1 MDLKSTMGALSA
13 MELPKYNTD
22 KETALL
28 KKLQDRVDARKDEP
42 FNMGLMQAGLAM
54 MAGTSPHAM
63 TNMGAGGIKGLEAY
77 AAGKKDLRDL
87 EKEITA
93 AELAMEKAA
102 KDQNWKEYEANASR
116 LTALVG
122 LHQKNEEITE
132 TARHNKAYEG
142 IQAQQ
147 GHNQATALVRAEK
160 AERVKYYMQ
169 LAENIT
175 TALKTEMNAEAR
187 AALQAQL
194 DAVMAT
200 WAAVS
205 GNTVVPHVASGGKG
219 SISDGKYVPAPK

>member
-1 MDLKSTMGALSA
+1 MGALA
-13 MELPKYNTD
+13 ALEPTKYNTD

-42 FNMGLMQAGLAM
+42 FNMGLMQAGLSM

-102 KDQNWKEYEANASR
+102 KDNDWKTYEANASR
-116 LTALVG
+116 LASLAG
-122 LHQKNEEITE
+122 LHQEGLKITE
-132 TARHNKAYEG
+132 TARHNKEYER
-142 IQAQQ
+142 IQTQQ
-147 GHNQATALVRAEK
+147 GHTQAAAISRAEK
-160 AERVKYYMQ
+160 AERIKYYVQ
-169 LAENIT
+169 HADNLTA
-175 TALKTEMNAEAR
+175 ALKNEMDPKAR

-194 DAVMAT
+194 DTVMSA

-205 GNTVVPHVASGGKG
+205 GNTVVPPAAPGGKG
-219 SISDGKYVPAPK
+219 RLEGDIYVPHGK